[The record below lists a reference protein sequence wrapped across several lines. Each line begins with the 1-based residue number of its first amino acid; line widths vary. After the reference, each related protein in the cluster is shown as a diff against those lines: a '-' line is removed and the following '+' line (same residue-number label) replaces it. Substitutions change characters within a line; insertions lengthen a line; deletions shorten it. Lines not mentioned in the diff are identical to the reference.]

1 MSCDSL
7 DGRTHMNGKGL
18 NRAAWKQQLFR
29 KAQQQPMLSA
39 EEERSLAQ
47 KSRKGDAA
55 AAARL
60 VTSHLRFVI
69 RIARAYRSYGLP
81 MADLVQE
88 GTVGLIHAVRRF
100 NPDQG
105 NRFATYAMWWI
116 RAAIQDHVV
125 RSWSLVRIGTTSAQ
139 RNLFLHLRRR
149 AGAMIYGED
158 GLSDPIATRLAK
170 RFGMPIG
177 DVLTLARRTF
187 TQDRSL
193 NVPADDR
200 GQRQWLDAVTDM
212 RPNPEER
219 LAELSHQRFW
229 RRLVAR
235 ALGSLP
241 PREQIIIRR
250 RYLSEGKATFDVLSH
265 DLGLSKERV
274 RQLEASALGKLAS
287 ALRPARRLEDLT
299 A

>member
-1 MSCDSL
+1 MTSQAKS
-7 DGRTHMNGKGL
+7 
-18 NRAAWKQQLFR
+18 RAAWKQQLFR

-39 EEERSLAQ
+39 EEEHRLARESL
-47 KSRKGDAA
+47 RGDSA

-60 VTSHLRFVI
+60 VTTHLRFVI
-69 RIARAYRSYGLP
+69 RIARAYRNYGLP

-149 AGAMIYGED
+149 AGAIHHGED
-158 GLSDPIATRLAK
+158 GLSDPTAKRLSK
-170 RFGMPIG
+170 RFGLPIG
-177 DVLTLARRTF
+177 DVLMLARRAF
-187 TQDRSL
+187 SHDRSL

-200 GQRQWLDAVTDM
+200 GQRQWIEAVTDS
-212 RPNPEER
+212 RPNPEDHL
-219 LAELSHQRFW
+219 LALSHQRFW

-235 ALGSLP
+235 ALRALP
-241 PREQIIIRR
+241 LRERIIIRR
-250 RYLSEGKATFDVLSH
+250 RYLSDGKATFDTLSH

-274 RQLEASALGKLAS
+274 RQLEASALGKLAL